1 MLTRAFTE
9 TPILSDSSSST
20 LDNSES
26 TRNDLVVDVGTR
38 LIHLSNINVLFC
50 NHMCYNATQSMTI
63 LYLYTY
69 FLILKSYC
77 ILLMS
82 FALNSKQTN
91 TGIEENLEC
100 DDCKNESVV
109 YDHGTEEKICS
120 GCGIVLGVERENADP
135 LLDTNTN
142 LGNMNV
148 GTPSSLAH
156 HDKNLSTMISYSN
169 VDAVGVAIR
178 IDQRSAIQRMRRW
191 NKISDNNRSY
201 HRNLKNA
208 FAVLIRIKDKLS
220 LSNTILEKSAYYYR
234 KILDQNL
241 IKGRSIKGFVV
252 ACVYVSCREMN
263 VPRTIEEV
271 AEIADADKIFAGKC
285 YRLLV
290 RKLKIRLPSIDSSSH
305 LARIANNA
313 GISERTFRYAVE
325 MMSMIKDD
333 PVSFGK
339 DPCAIA
345 VAVLYGACLEK
356 GEKTSQSRI
365 SLAGNVSVVTLRK
378 RFLDIKKIFPNIPNG
393 PNDK

>member
-1 MLTRAFTE
+1 
-9 TPILSDSSSST
+9 
-20 LDNSES
+20 
-26 TRNDLVVDVGTR
+26 
-38 LIHLSNINVLFC
+38 
-50 NHMCYNATQSMTI
+50 
-63 LYLYTY
+63 
-69 FLILKSYC
+69 
-77 ILLMS
+77 MS
-82 FALNSKQTN
+82 FALNNFSKETN
-91 TGIEENLEC
+91 RIDQDNLEC
-100 DDCKNESVV
+100 QDCKSESTVF
-109 YDHGTEEKICS
+109 DHGTGEKICS
-120 GCGIVLGVERENADP
+120 GCGIVLSVEREYIDP
-135 LLDTNTN
+135 LIDTNTN
-142 LGNMNV
+142 LSTMNL

-156 HDKNLSTMISYSN
+156 HDRNLSTLISYSN
-169 VDAVGVAIR
+169 VDADGVAISV
-178 IDQRSAIQRMRRW
+178 DQRSAIQRMRRW
-191 NKISDNNRSY
+191 NKISNNNRSY

-220 LSNTILEKSAYYYR
+220 LSETIVEKSAYYYR

-263 VPRTIEEV
+263 VPRTIEEI
-271 AEIADADKIFAGKC
+271 AEISNADKIFAGKC

-290 RKLKIRLPSIDSSSH
+290 RKLKIRLPSIDSTSH

-313 GISERTFRYAVE
+313 GISEKALRHAVQ
-325 MMSMIKDD
+325 MMSIIKDD
-333 PVSFGK
+333 PISFGK

-378 RFLDIKKIFPNIPNG
+378 RFLDIKKIFPHIPNG